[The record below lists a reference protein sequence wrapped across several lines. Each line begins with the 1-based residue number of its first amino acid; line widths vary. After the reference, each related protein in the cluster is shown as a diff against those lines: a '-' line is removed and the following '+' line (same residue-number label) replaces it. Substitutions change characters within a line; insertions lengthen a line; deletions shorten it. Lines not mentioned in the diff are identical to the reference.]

1 MDQINKQAKS
11 AADKVILGIIG
22 CGGRGTSLILDFQK
36 NCPGVEVKYVCDVD
50 ESRGGGAIDRLGKAQ
65 GYKPQRVADM
75 RKVFD
80 DKDVDAVII
89 ANPEHWHALSLIW
102 ACQAG
107 KHVYIEKVISMSIPE
122 GEKMIQA
129 TQKYNRIVQC
139 GTQNRSGD
147 SSFTARDY
155 IASGKLGKILN
166 VKTFCL
172 LPGEKPWLLKE
183 DTPVP
188 AGLDWDMWL
197 GPAHQVPYNV
207 SRHKAPYDWWEYSP
221 GLQMAMTQHVLD
233 CTRMIIGDPDDP
245 KSVYCAGG
253 RVLFDDKR
261 DIPDMQAITFD
272 FNDFVMTCESAVFGN
287 YMDKSQADV
296 RFGTKFPD
304 YRLTSTRT
312 EIYGTEGLMYF
323 EIMGGGW
330 QVFGND
336 GQLRDQHKGYFPD
349 ESHQRNFIDCIRQG
363 KTPNADIV
371 QGHKSATLVHLANL
385 AYRVGN
391 QQLFYDNK
399 TGKITNSDLAN
410 TISEGYYREPYGL
423 PKVI

>member
-1 MDQINKQAKS
+1 MSNKIKGAN
-11 AADKVILGIIG
+11 DKIVLGLIG

-36 NCPGVEVKYVCDVD
+36 NCPGVEVKYICDVD
-50 ESRGGGAIDRLGKAQ
+50 ETRGGAAISRLAKAQ
-65 GYKPQRVADM
+65 GVKPKMVENMNQVY
-75 RKVFD
+75 D

-89 ANPEHWHALSLIW
+89 ATPEHWHALAFIR

-107 KHVYIEKVISMSIPE
+107 KHIYCEKVISMSINE

-129 TQKYNRIVQC
+129 AQKYNRIIQC

-147 SSFTARDY
+147 VSFSAREY
-155 IASGKLGKILN
+155 IKSGKLGKILN

-183 DTPVP
+183 DSPVP
-188 AGLDWDMWL
+188 AGLNWDMWL

-233 CTRMIIGDPDDP
+233 CTRMILNDPDDP

-253 RVLFDDKR
+253 RFLYDDKR
-261 DIPDMQAITFD
+261 DVPDMQAITFD
-272 FNDFVMTCESAVFGN
+272 FNDYVMTCESAVFGD
-287 YMDKSQADV
+287 YMDKSLADV
-296 RFGTKFPD
+296 RFGKKFPD
-304 YRLTSTRT
+304 WRLTSTRT

-336 GQLRDQHKGYFPD
+336 GELRDQEKGYFPD
-349 ESHQRNFIDCIRQG
+349 EKHQQNFINCLRDG
-363 KTPNADIV
+363 KPTNAGII

-391 QQLFYDNK
+391 KQLFYDNK

-410 TISEGYYREPYGL
+410 TISEGYYREPYSL
-423 PKVI
+423 PKEI